1 MIGRCKVCH
10 NLLFSKP
17 IFELN
22 RAPKSAQYFPIRNN
36 IHKDRGLKLRVYQ
49 CSGCGLVQLKTKP
62 VHYFREVIRAVGI
75 SEEMRDFRREY
86 FKEFA
91 DRYELHD
98 KKAIEIG
105 CGTGEYLSI
114 IKEFIP
120 NSYGLEYSESSLI
133 SCKEKGLKVFKGFI
147 EREDYEIQEN
157 PFDVFFCLSFLEH
170 IPSPNSFL
178 RGIWNNLAD
187 DAVGI
192 VEVPNFDMILEKNL
206 FSEFI
211 VDHLFYFSKDTLNT
225 TLRLNGFEVL
235 KTEEIWNDYILSAEV
250 KKLKPLDLTSFND
263 KLNRVVKQVDSFIN
277 SFKKIAV
284 WGAGHQA
291 LLVLSQ
297 IKSKRKIKYVVDSAR
312 FKQNKYTPASHIPI
326 VSPEELSKNP
336 VEAIIV
342 MAGSYSN
349 EVVKILMQKYDRK
362 IKISILSEEGLQKFE

>member
-1 MIGRCKVCH
+1 M
-10 NLLFSKP
+10 
-17 IFELN
+17 
-22 RAPKSAQYFPIRNN
+22 
-36 IHKDRGLKLRVYQ
+36 
-49 CSGCGLVQLKTKP
+49 
-62 VHYFREVIRAVGI
+62 
-75 SEEMRDFRREY
+75 
-86 FKEFA
+86 
-91 DRYELHD
+91 
-98 KKAIEIG
+98 
-105 CGTGEYLSI
+105 
-114 IKEFIP
+114 
-120 NSYGLEYSESSLI
+120 
-133 SCKEKGLKVFKGFI
+133 
-147 EREDYEIQEN
+147 
-157 PFDVFFCLSFLEH
+157 
-170 IPSPNSFL
+170 
-178 RGIWNNLAD
+178 
-187 DAVGI
+187 
-192 VEVPNFDMILEKNL
+192 
-206 FSEFI
+206 
-211 VDHLFYFSKDTLNT
+211 
-225 TLRLNGFEVL
+225 NGFEVL